1 MSTKALVDYFLK
13 IEGVDGES
21 PDQTY
26 PGWIQLQAWQWAEE
40 NAGRW
45 GFGSGGGSGKVEMK
59 DFEFRMVSNKASPK
73 LFLMCA
79 TGEHIPQAKLV
90 CRKSGQ
96 GQQDFIAVTFS
107 NCLVSSFKT
116 VGNMPL
122 NSTIG
127 TEIDTVLPTDIIKL
141 NFARIEVEYKEQ
153 NNDGSMGAVIK
164 TGYDLK
170 LNARI

>member
-1 MSTKALVDYFLK
+1 MFAVN
-13 IEGVDGES
+13 
-21 PDQTY
+21 
-26 PGWIQLQAWQWAEE
+26 QA
-40 NAGRW
+40 
-45 GFGSGGGSGKVEMK
+45 S
-59 DFEFRMVSNKASPK
+59 
-73 LFLMCA
+73 
-79 TGEHIPQAKLV
+79 
-90 CRKSGQ
+90 

-127 TEIDTVLPTDIIKL
+127 TEIDTVLPTDVIKL